1 MTVSSLWNVLD
12 ESNCGRPVGI
22 DSFPLRDDHR
32 GRRGTFAVDTSIW
45 ICEAIS
51 STALST
57 FHSDPALY
65 LIYQRTTKLLKCGF
79 GLIFVLEGANRR
91 ISGGQEFQKRRSGSQ
106 FVAATKRCETLLRM
120 LGVLVVYAEA
130 EGEALCALLN
140 EKGIV
145 DAVISN
151 DADCFLFG
159 AKCLLTKF
167 TLENLENN
175 GTVMRYDSDRL
186 RAAVG
191 GSSRSIELSRKDL
204 VAFAL
209 LTGSDMTSG
218 VTNVGHK
225 KAISFMDACRSLAE
239 QPDEGTCLNKLLEW
253 GKEVNKQ
260 AEIHVDVDDDGPS
273 TMSTRCC
280 SLCLHPGSKDVHAR
294 DGCAECG
301 TSAGE
306 GCFVVTSI
314 EKIVRSM
321 QQKIAKS
328 TMSTAQ
334 RVVDAYF
341 SPNANSIPNALASVT
356 STNCVASPAVAE
368 LFQSTL
374 ILKGQSQS
382 SSQEYVRS
390 TLPLLLARLD
400 LLSTKPRNVYATISN
415 QKYKPIPIRV
425 EKMLVK
431 KSVSCYEVIWAIAI
445 DKPAEKQIEFST
457 HEFQSLI
464 NGAFPRIV
472 EAFHREERKKQ
483 RGAIEEERHRKFVGT
498 NKPRNTSQQRR
509 EKQFNR
515 SMKPSGQGRKR
526 ERNFEAHH
534 LRKQRVLP
542 EKNPPMQSH
551 DVTMLMDH
559 MRPTRGDSDVLVDK
573 CEQYEMEDD
582 NSTYSYGQNS
592 PIQLDVNQRMVHQ
605 GKLHQDKYSAAET
618 LSSGDSAHR
627 DGSVCSSDDYPKERN
642 AYDISLLGGT
652 CRGHSSGSSS
662 SDDDEEDRRD
672 NAHVNKQSQQVMPY
686 LSPNQERIFCNL
698 GMCVVECTP
707 IVKQRKKRYQN
718 SEDPRML

>member
-1 MTVSSLWNVLD
+1 MTVSSLWNVLN

-22 DSFPLRDDHR
+22 DSFPLRDR

-51 STALST
+51 STALSS
-57 FHSDPALY
+57 FHADPALY
-65 LIYQRTTKLLKCGF
+65 LIYQRTIKLLKCGF
-79 GLIFVLEGANRR
+79 GLIFVLEGASRR
-91 ISGGQEFQKRRSGSQ
+91 ITGGQELALRKRRSGSQ

-120 LGVLVVYAEA
+120 LGVPLVYAEA

-140 EKGIV
+140 EKGLV

-191 GSSRSIELSRKDL
+191 VSSRSITLSRKDL

-218 VTNVGHK
+218 VTNVGHR
-225 KAISFMDACRSLAE
+225 KAITFMDACRSLTQ
-239 QPDEGTCLNKLLEW
+239 QPDEDTCLNKLLEW
-253 GKEVNKQ
+253 GKEASEQ
-260 AEIHVDVDDDGPS
+260 AEIHLDVDDNCPS
-273 TMSTRCC
+273 TIQTRCC

-328 TMSTAQ
+328 TMTNAQ
-334 RVVDAYF
+334 HVVDVYF
-341 SPNANSIPNALASVT
+341 SPNANLIPSALASVA
-356 STNCVASPAVAE
+356 SAPCVASPAAAE
-368 LFQSTL
+368 LFQTTL
-374 ILKGQSQS
+374 FLKGHSQS

-390 TLPLLLARLD
+390 TLPQLLARLD
-400 LLSTKPRNVYATISN
+400 LNSTSPRNVYATISN

-431 KSVSCYEVIWAIAI
+431 KSVPCYEVIWAIVI
-445 DKPAEKQIEFST
+445 DKPTEQQIEFST

-464 NGAFPRIV
+464 NKAFPRLV
-472 EAFHREERKKQ
+472 EAFHREQRKKQ
-483 RGAIEEERHRKFVGT
+483 RGLIEEERHRKFVGT
-498 NKPRNTSQQRR
+498 NKPRNTSQQQR

-515 SMKPSGQGRKR
+515 SMKPPGQGRKR
-526 ERNFEAHH
+526 ERNFDAQQF
-534 LRKQRVLP
+534 RRPRVLP
-542 EKNPPMQSH
+542 ERNPHMQSH

-559 MRPTRGDSDVLVDK
+559 MHRARGEAEVRVDK
-573 CEQYEMEDD
+573 CKHDGVEDD
-582 NSTYSYGQNS
+582 DSTHFYGQNQDS
-592 PIQLDVNQRMVHQ
+592 PIQLDVNQGHN
-605 GKLHQDKYSAAET
+605 QDKYSAAGT
-618 LSSGDSAHR
+618 QSAGDSV
-627 DGSVCSSDDYPKERN
+627 DQDDSECSSDDHPEERN
-642 AYDISLLGGT
+642 TYDISRLWGT
-652 CRGHSSGSSS
+652 AFSSS
-662 SDDDEEDRRD
+662 SDEEDCRD
-672 NAHVNKQSQQVMPY
+672 NANVNNQSHQVMPS

-698 GMCVVECTP
+698 GTFVVECTP
-707 IVKQRKKRYQN
+707 IRKSKF
-718 SEDPRML
+718 